1 VGLPGS
7 GKTLLIIALVEEL
20 RRRGHRVGSAE
31 AHGGASGGARERA
44 MVIAL
49 PSGAR
54 VTTAAALGADGL
66 RRLARRLD
74 PQLAL
79 LLLEEAGAEAVP
91 ATGGPDEPAAAPAG
105 TPTIELLPPG
115 GAPRTPP
122 DELLAAVSAERIAAI
137 FALVGPGDTL
147 GLAALVERALLG
159 AAAGG
164 SLDVAAEPPPAA
176 TQRGAEGRRGVLMRS
191 LGSARRAARGWM
203 RRGLRGG
210 DGGR

>member
-1 VGLPGS
+1 VGPPGS

-31 AHGGASGGARERA
+31 AHGGASGDARERA

-49 PSGAR
+49 PSGGR

-91 ATGGPDEPAAAPAG
+91 ASGSSAPAG

-122 DELLAAVSAERIAAI
+122 AELLAAISAERIAAA

-176 TQRGAEGRRGVLMRS
+176 THRGAEGRRGAVVRS
-191 LGSARRAARGWM
+191 LGSALRGARGWL
-203 RRGLRGG
+203 RRGPRGG